1 MKKEL
6 LEVYVTN
13 LGKYNEGLLVGKWLS
28 LPCTEEE
35 LEATFL
41 EIGINEMYEEYFI
54 TDYSSSYGLTCD
66 EYVNLHR
73 LNEQMQELEDTCDDY
88 DKLEACIEYAS
99 NLEEALEMAT
109 SDDVYFQA
117 GVTAEEYLQEQI
129 EDNYDLNFEKLGWL
143 SSYVTI
149 DYEAIAR
156 DSYNIY
162 ETTNGVLEDCR

>member
-13 LGKYNEGLLVGKWLS
+13 LGKYNEGSLVGKWLS

-41 EIGINEMYEEYFI
+41 EIGINEQYEEYFI
-54 TDYSSSYGLTCD
+54 TDYSSNCD
-66 EYVNLHR
+66 EYVNLHA
-73 LNEQMQELEDTCDDY
+73 LNEQMQDLANYDDF

-99 NLEEALEMAT
+99 NLEEAIKMAT

-117 GVTAEEYLQEQI
+117 GVTAEEYLEQQI
-129 EDNYDLNFEKLGWL
+129 EDSYNLDFKNLGWL

-149 DYEAIAR
+149 DYEAMAR
-156 DSYNIY
+156 DSYNLF
-162 ETTNGVLEDCR
+162 ETSNGVIEDCR

>member
-13 LGKYNEGLLVGKWLS
+13 LGKYNEGSLVGKWLS

-35 LEATFL
+35 LEATL
-41 EIGINEMYEEYFI
+41 KEIGINEQYEEYFI

-99 NLEEALEMAT
+99 DLEEAIELAT
-109 SDDVYFQA
+109 NDDVIFQA
-117 GVTAEEYLQEQI
+117 GVTAEEYLEQMV
-129 EDNYDLNFEKLGWL
+129 EDCYDLNFEKLGWL
-143 SSYVTI
+143 SNYITI
-149 DYEAIAR
+149 DYEQMAR
-156 DSYNIY
+156 DDSSIH
-162 ETTNGVLEDCR
+162 ETSNGVLEIR